1 MSEDINVDIFFLSI
15 FGRGVHFTILQTS
28 QILNRLVSAN
38 ASKVMNTKIISTSKL
53 KAFVLHRF
61 EHVLENFT
69 EISVCTNGHTSC

>member
-15 FGRGVHFTILQTS
+15 FGRGIHFSILRTLK
-28 QILNRLVSAN
+28 ILNRLVSDD
-38 ASKVMNTKIISTSKL
+38 ASRVMNTKIISTSKL
-53 KAFVLHRF
+53 KAFVLHCF